1 MSNTRPDV
9 ERRLRDDLI
18 SAESKFRALEQ
29 EYAELLADPGTIQE
43 DRDATRTV
51 MEASRGTLEQAQH
64 ALDRFVHGD
73 YGRCE
78 ACGKPI
84 GAERL
89 EAIPDASRCV
99 TCAN

>member
-1 MSNTRPDV
+1 MGNTRPDV
-9 ERRLRDDLI
+9 ERRLRDDLNN
-18 SAESKFRALEQ
+18 AESQFRALEQ

-51 MEASRGTLEQAQH
+51 MEASRGTVVQAQH
-64 ALDRFVHGD
+64 ALARFAHGD

-78 ACGKPI
+78 HCGKPI
-84 GAERL
+84 GTERL

-99 TCAN
+99 ACAN